1 MESQVK
7 LSEIARLCGASHM
20 LNDRLAGTEPAGFA
34 IDSRAIKPGELFVAI
49 PGERVDGHQFVR
61 EVFEKGACAAMV
73 VHHRLPFAS
82 QLGEMADKLLLVE
95 NTLCAFQQMAARVIA
110 GWRRPVVGVTGSA
123 GKTTIKD
130 LTARCLSAAG
140 NVLKSPG
147 NLNTGYGLPLAISQM
162 IAGGAK
168 PDDFDFAVLEM
179 GMSSFGEI
187 ARLVDLAPP
196 AVGVVANVGAAHL
209 EFFGSPDRVARAKA
223 EMVDGIKIGGA
234 AALNADDPLVIEM
247 RQRRDD
253 IAIIS
258 FGVESPAEVTAS
270 EIAAAA
276 DLSGARFVLK
286 TPEGEAEV
294 KLPLIGRHNVYN
306 ALAAAAVAHCFG
318 LSAEKI
324 ASQLATATASKM
336 RGEVVRFA
344 NGVTVIDDSY
354 NSNPPALIESVRA
367 MAGAGGFSRRIV
379 VAGEMLELGPQGPEL
394 HRQCGREIAALG
406 IDVLIGVR
414 GLASELVA
422 GALEIVGS
430 NTKLASFC
438 ETPEQAAEL
447 LVVNAAP
454 GDLIL
459 VKGSRGVR
467 TEKVVEKLKL
477 AFGSKTDE

>member
-1 MESQVK
+1 
-7 LSEIARLCGASHM
+7 
-20 LNDRLAGTEPAGFA
+20 
-34 IDSRAIKPGELFVAI
+34 
-49 PGERVDGHQFVR
+49 
-61 EVFEKGACAAMV
+61 
-73 VHHRLPFAS
+73 
-82 QLGEMADKLLLVE
+82 
-95 NTLCAFQQMAARVIA
+95 
-110 GWRRPVVGVTGSA
+110 
-123 GKTTIKD
+123 
-130 LTARCLSAAG
+130 
-140 NVLKSPG
+140 
-147 NLNTGYGLPLAISQM
+147 
-162 IAGGAK
+162 
-168 PDDFDFAVLEM
+168 
-179 GMSSFGEI
+179 
-187 ARLVDLAPP
+187 
-196 AVGVVANVGAAHL
+196 
-209 EFFGSPDRVARAKA
+209 
-223 EMVDGIKIGGA
+223 
-234 AALNADDPLVIEM
+234 
-247 RQRRDD
+247 
-253 IAIIS
+253 
-258 FGVESPAEVTAS
+258 
-270 EIAAAA
+270 
-276 DLSGARFVLK
+276 
-286 TPEGEAEV
+286 
-294 KLPLIGRHNVYN
+294 
-306 ALAAAAVAHCFG
+306 
-318 LSAEKI
+318 
-324 ASQLATATASKM
+324 M